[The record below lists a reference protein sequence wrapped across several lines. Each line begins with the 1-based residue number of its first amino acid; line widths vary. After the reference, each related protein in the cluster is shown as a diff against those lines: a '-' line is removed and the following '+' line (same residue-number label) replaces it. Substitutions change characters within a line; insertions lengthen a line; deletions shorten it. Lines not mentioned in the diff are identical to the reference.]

1 MAPARDL
8 EVGIAAIQAGADA
21 VYIGAPEF
29 GARQAAG
36 NSLSDIAELVNYAH
50 RFGVQVL
57 VTLNTLLH
65 EDEYP
70 RACALAHELY
80 KVGVDALIIQD
91 LNLLN
96 YDLPPIRLHAS
107 TQCDNRTP
115 EQVLH
120 LQQLGFRR
128 VVLARELSIKE
139 IQEISNAIQS
149 YTTLHNTIPPY
160 TTLHNTIPP
169 YTTLHHTTP
178 CLELEAFVHGALCV
192 SYSGRCYLSEVLME
206 RSANRGCCAQPCR
219 QRYDLIDK
227 DGNEILDIHGEP
239 IHQRYLLSLQDMD
252 RSMHLAE
259 LIEAGVTTF
268 KIEGRLKDRDYVTNI
283 VAYYRQLIDK
293 LIDSHP
299 EYQTA
304 SIRSSYEY
312 SFTPN
317 PEKTF
322 HRGQTDYFL
331 HGRSANMANWETPKS
346 TGEKIGKVVA
356 TRHNAICVQ
365 LAHGITL
372 HNGDGICYGDK
383 GFAINRI
390 EGDWIYPNL
399 QSPIANSQYPLAKR
413 PLPNSPKGVQ
423 YPIANSPQGVQYPIG
438 GTPSNS
444 AASNSPKGVQYPKV
458 GTTLYRNL
466 DNEFLRSLRAER
478 RMPVAIR
485 FQAVPE
491 GYRLTIG
498 EQTAIFE
505 TEHQTASNPE
515 RALQTII
522 QQLSK
527 LGDTDFTA
535 KDIQVLDYETP
546 CSDTFPYF
554 IPISQLNQW
563 RREVIASN
571 SPKGVQ
577 YPIANSPKGVQYP
590 IAAHAA
596 SNSTASY
603 HLQRSDLQAKPIY
616 SEASYPLMTCKY
628 CILHELGHCRKIN
641 PMPNEPRYLRLQ
653 NGTILSLE
661 FDCKNCEMRIKKLH

>member
-1 MAPARDL
+1 MPGKRKLTLLAPARDL

-36 NSLSDIAELVNYAH
+36 NTLNDIAELVRYAH
-50 RFGVQVL
+50 RFGAQVL

-65 EDEYP
+65 DDEYP

-91 LNLLN
+91 LHLLD

-115 EQVLH
+115 EQVLQ

-128 VVLARELSIKE
+128 VVLARELSLEQIRE
-139 IQEISNAIQS
+139 I
-149 YTTLHNTIPPY
+149 YHTLHSTPY
-160 TTLHNTIPP
+160 TLHPDEVATI
-169 YTTLHHTTP
+169 
-178 CLELEAFVHGALCV
+178 ELEAFVHGALCV
-192 SYSGRCYLSEVLME
+192 SYSGRCYLSEVLMN
-206 RSANRGCCAQPCR
+206 RSANRGCCAQLCR
-219 QRYDLIDK
+219 QRYDLLNK
-227 DGNEILDIHGEP
+227 DGNEIVDIHGEP

-252 RSMHLAE
+252 RSLHLAE

-283 VAYYRQLIDK
+283 VAYYRQLLDQ
-293 LIDSHP
+293 LIDNTPALEHASTRSV
-299 EYQTA
+299 YQ
-304 SIRSSYEY
+304 Y

-317 PEKTF
+317 PAKTF

-331 HGRSANMANWETPKS
+331 HGRTPNMANWQTPKS
-346 TGEKIGKVVA
+346 TGEKIGKVIA
-356 TRHNAICVQ
+356 TRHNAICVE

-390 EGDWIYPNL
+390 EGDWIYPN
-399 QSPIANSQYPLAKR
+399 NQY
-413 PLPNSPKGVQ
+413 PLPNSPQ
-423 YPIANSPQGVQYPIG
+423 
-438 GTPSNS
+438 
-444 AASNSPKGVQYPKV
+444 GVQYPKV

-478 RMPVAIR
+478 RMPVDIR
-485 FQAVPE
+485 FEAE
-491 GYRLTIG
+491 DGGFRLTIG
-498 EQTAIFE
+498 AFSSFFAAEQQPAN
-505 TEHQTASNPE
+505 NPQ

-527 LGDTDFTA
+527 LGDTEFIA
-535 KDIQVLDYETP
+535 QSIHVLDHGQI

-554 IPISQLNQW
+554 IPTSQLNQW
-563 RREVIASN
+563 RREVSN
-571 SPKGVQ
+571 RESALQ
-577 YPIANSPKGVQYP
+577 RN
-590 IAAHAA
+590 
-596 SNSTASY
+596 N
-603 HLQRSDLQAKPIY
+603 LQRSELQRSELQAKPIY
-616 SEASYPLMTCKY
+616 SEASHQPLMTCKY
-628 CILHELGHCRKIN
+628 CILYELGHCRKIN
-641 PMPNEPRYLRLQ
+641 PMANEPRYLRLQ
-653 NGTILSLE
+653 NGTLLSLE
-661 FDCKNCEMRIKKLH
+661 FDCKQCEMKINLDSKH